1 MNTKKLL
8 NTMVNNPFVVV
19 PLVTERS
26 GSGDP
31 PLSITISVK
40 MTSLQE
46 NAKAKMQDAQTA
58 VTSAGIETQHDL
70 GLELENGVKDL
81 QEVLESVVGTIIDK
95 IDILAEVRFSVEGS
109 LRFSDDRFVKS
120 ITSSI
125 LTPI

>member
-1 MNTKKLL
+1 
-8 NTMVNNPFVVV
+8 
-19 PLVTERS
+19 
-26 GSGDP
+26 
-31 PLSITISVK
+31 

-46 NAKAKMQDAQTA
+46 NSEVEMQEAQTA
-58 VTSAGIETQHDL
+58 VTAAGIESQRDI

-95 IDILAEVRFSVEGS
+95 IDVLAEVRFSVEGS